1 MAFLPLPDSNEVVE
15 SNFVDLAVNF
25 ETSKAEA
32 ISLLNSGLT
41 MDEIREYKRS
51 LNRIVQPYCQ
61 K

>member
-1 MAFLPLPDSNEVVE
+1 MAFLPLPDSNEIVE
-15 SNFVDLAVNF
+15 SNFIDLAVNF

-51 LNRIVQPYCQ
+51 LNNCGNHPIQ
-61 K
+61 

>member
-1 MAFLPLPDSNEVVE
+1 MAFLPLPDSNEIVE

-51 LNRIVQPYCQ
+51 LNNCGTYLIQ
-61 K
+61 

>member
-15 SNFVDLAVNF
+15 SNFVDLVVNF

-51 LNRIVQPYCQ
+51 LNNCGTHPIQ
-61 K
+61 

>member
-15 SNFVDLAVNF
+15 ANFVDLAVNF
-25 ETSKAEA
+25 ETPKAEA

-51 LNRIVQPYCQ
+51 LNNCGTYPIQ
-61 K
+61 